1 MLSSGGA
8 QSPFLGLYL
17 FVVLAAAFKW
27 GFNGALLTACAC
39 IAFLFSDLILPSS
52 WSTKSPNLMGE
63 GSSFVTTMTL
73 SATLVSLACL
83 LGLLVEREMKRYG
96 DATVITALLRS
107 AVPEPSFRAALSNT
121 LLSVREHFDADQV
134 RLALQEINGD
144 EGIAWEV
151 TRLTKSKENGLHS
164 WKLTE
169 SLRQGCFAMPP
180 EKVRHALGLG
190 RTGGGTSFRE
200 GAEGYKRRGAL
211 GRWFTG
217 LPGFSTARPSGDGF
231 DDLRIVGEQHSPFVF
246 SWSFLATS
254 FSFEGKWLGRLIV
267 YNPRWGWNPSPGLRF
282 LEALVREVGPA
293 VYNKYLV
300 ARLRSRAQ
308 TRERVRLVQELHDGV
323 VQSLIGLEMQ
333 IDFLRRT
340 QTASSDPP
348 RLLQE
353 LCRVQA
359 LLHNE
364 VAAVREEMQRIK
376 PLEVQP
382 GRLLEFMARAVERF
396 RREQGVS
403 ASFVTET
410 EEITLP
416 PRVCTELVRIVQ
428 EALANVRKHSGAGK
442 VLVSFARENGHY
454 KLCVEDDGRGFGF
467 TGPLS
472 AAELEASP
480 NCPLVVTER
489 VRAIGGELMIE
500 SRRGSGARLEILV
513 PLTTNGRLSSDS

>member
-1 MLSSGGA
+1 MGDTAAFSIGVRGDWENNLAASGGGAWDREDFLVHARLILAVACTITVCLNRASFARDRDASQLLVLVYLTYSVISLIIARLHRHYGLAWGVCLQGLEVVITSLIMLSSGGA

-211 GRWFTG
+211 GRWVHG
-217 LPGFSTARPSGDGF
+217 A
-231 DDLRIVGEQHSPFVF
+231 
-246 SWSFLATS
+246 
-254 FSFEGKWLGRLIV
+254 
-267 YNPRWGWNPSPGLRF
+267 
-282 LEALVREVGPA
+282 
-293 VYNKYLV
+293 
-300 ARLRSRAQ
+300 ARLF
-308 TRERVRLVQELHDGV
+308 D
-323 VQSLIGLEMQ
+323 
-333 IDFLRRT
+333 RT
-340 QTASSDPP
+340 
-348 RLLQE
+348 
-353 LCRVQA
+353 
-359 LLHNE
+359 
-364 VAAVREEMQRIK
+364 
-376 PLEVQP
+376 
-382 GRLLEFMARAVERF
+382 
-396 RREQGVS
+396 
-403 ASFVTET
+403 TEW
-410 EEITLP
+410 
-416 PRVCTELVRIVQ
+416 
-428 EALANVRKHSGAGK
+428 
-442 VLVSFARENGHY
+442 
-454 KLCVEDDGRGFGF
+454 
-467 TGPLS
+467 
-472 AAELEASP
+472 
-480 NCPLVVTER
+480 
-489 VRAIGGELMIE
+489 
-500 SRRGSGARLEILV
+500 
-513 PLTTNGRLSSDS
+513 